1 MGKKSKTRQRAVQI
15 EIRESAVHGRGVY
28 AAQFIPKGKRII
40 EFTPANGSHGK
51 QPLTTAIIHTLST
64 SGWKTAL

>member
-1 MGKKSKTRQRAVQI
+1 MGKKSKTRQGAVQI

-40 EFTPANGSHGK
+40 DTPANGSHGK